1 MELSHK
7 IASGIRN
14 RISFLRRSESGTLS
28 VEAVLVLPML
38 LFAYLGMYVFF
49 EGLRERNINLKAAYT
64 VGDLLSRETNLIDMD
79 YLNGMN
85 GVFGW
90 LTRTGNEVA
99 MRVTVV
105 RYDEEDDKHVM
116 VWSRGVSGKPDL
128 EQGDIEV
135 IVTPHVPIL
144 ADADSAIVVETWA
157 TYQPLFNAGLE
168 TTELYNIIVTP
179 PRFTDQ
185 LMLVGIGDGGGSE
198 HNDGSGDGLGL

>member
-90 LTRTGNEVA
+90 LTRTGNDVA

-185 LMLVGIGDGGGSE
+185 LML
-198 HNDGSGDGLGL
+198 GLGL